1 MDQEGEQH
9 KRARITVW
17 ADAAVKIVLALTVPV
32 TFVLVL
38 VGTVMLDRGIDDA
51 LEGGMVAIL
60 GAIVA
65 AASMS
70 WSQKRKNL
78 DDSNDES

>member
-1 MDQEGEQH
+1 MEGEGEQH

-17 ADAAVKIVLALTVPV
+17 ADAAVKVILALTVPA
-32 TFVLVL
+32 TFILVL
-38 VGTVMLDRGIDDA
+38 LGTVYLDRGIDDA